1 VKIAICDD
9 DLRCRQE
16 LTELISAYAAEN
28 PDRNVELLSFS
39 TADELLAAAV
49 KVGGY
54 DIYIL
59 DIIMPGMN
67 GITLGTRLRQLG
79 SDGKVIY
86 LTSSREFAL
95 DSFRSRPFD
104 YLLKPMDKAAFLAT
118 LSEAAETVAMK
129 QGKSIL
135 VRTQEGTVKIDLNS
149 ILCAILTHRVVVYH
163 LTGGRTVKSVQVR
176 GSFAEA
182 VQELLT
188 EDSFVLCG
196 AGMAANLRHI
206 AAVRDDSLLFRGDFS
221 VYLGKK
227 ACRDI
232 RSVWYDYN
240 FRPNTD

>member
-1 VKIAICDD
+1 MKIAICDD

-16 LTELISAYAAEN
+16 LTELVSAYAAQN
-28 PDRNVELLSFS
+28 PDREVELLSFS

-59 DIIMPGMN
+59 DIVMPGMN

-86 LTSSREFAL
+86 LTSSREYAL
-95 DSFRSRPFD
+95 DAFKARPFD
-104 YLLKPMDKAAFLAT
+104 YILKPVDKAAFLAT

-135 VRTQEGTVKIDLNS
+135 VRTQDGTVKVELNS
-149 ILCAILTHRVVVYH
+149 ILCAVLTHRVVVYH

-182 VQELLT
+182 AQELLK
-188 EDSFVLCG
+188 EDAFVLCG

-206 AAVRDDSLLFRGDFS
+206 TAVEDDALVFRGS
-221 VYLGKK
+221 QRTYLGKK

-240 FRPNTD
+240 FNANAD